1 MNNFSNIKNKQ
12 SFLTGLKNGLW
23 FEYKALIQNSSIL
36 YTNILFPIV
45 YYIFFVKGLAKTIG
59 VFNYK
64 GRDLNYELY
73 SLTGLIGIICVGEIT
88 NIIYRTV
95 IDNKWGLL
103 HLKLANGIGILSYS
117 LSKSFYAIVGINVQI
132 PILLIITKLTTNIGF
147 INLLIGYIMSII
159 ITLFWVNVGILIA
172 LKVQS
177 YKTRDLITHLLL
189 LPVYFSAP
197 AYYIL
202 SDVDKYIKIVAHL
215 NPLTYQLNGLRE
227 AMLFTNFSK
236 DFIIVVLMTLIVFL
250 INLLLIKQVKFSR
263 SEM

>member
-1 MNNFSNIKNKQ
+1 MNNFSKIKNKKL
-12 SFLTGLKNGLW
+12 FLLGLKHGLW
-23 FEYKALIQNSSIL
+23 FEYKALMQNSSVL
-36 YTNILFPIV
+36 YSNIIFPIV

-64 GRDLNYELY
+64 GRNLNYELY

-103 HLKLANGIGILSYS
+103 HLKLANGMGIISYS

-132 PILLIITKLTTNIGF
+132 PILLIITKLTTDIKL
-147 INLLIGYIMSII
+147 INLLIGYLMAII
-159 ITLFWVNVGILIA
+159 ITLFWVNLGILIA

-177 YKTRDLITHLLL
+177 YKVRDLIIHLLL

-202 SDVDKYIKIVAHL
+202 NDVDKYIKVVAHL

-227 AMLFTNFSK
+227 AMLFVNFSK
-236 DFIIVVLMTLIVFL
+236 DFIIVMLMTLSIFL
-250 INLLLIKQVKFSR
+250 INLLLIKNVKFSR
-263 SEM
+263 SEI